1 MRLGNSESPAED
13 FWTEDHPIEE
23 KRSDRFEKLWE
34 EIKVDFFLAV
44 VLQDFRWS
52 RRSRYS
58 SRSVQYYRKTPR
70 STISIEYFVAV
81 EIHITDSL
89 ICWRFRFE
97 IFRNESK
104 HNWVLCLQGAIGVNF
119 GRKGRGE
126 ASLTEPIFDLPSN
139 SISFE
144 RS

>member
-1 MRLGNSESPAED
+1 MFDDQGVLDLRLDLSNIIG
-13 FWTEDHPIEE
+13 
-23 KRSDRFEKLWE
+23 
-34 EIKVDFFLAV
+34 
-44 VLQDFRWS
+44 
-52 RRSRYS
+52 
-58 SRSVQYYRKTPR
+58 KTPR

-81 EIHITDSL
+81 EIHNTDSL
-89 ICWRFRFE
+89 ICLRLTFE

-104 HNWVLCLQGAIGVNF
+104 ENWVLCLQRAIGVNF

-144 RS
+144 RN